1 MNVKI
6 YMYMYKCNVY
16 DNSNKRIKFNLND
29 FLYMYYLISKY
40 GVGGWGGIWQ
50 QIITKIQFLRIVRID
65 SLI

>member
-1 MNVKI
+1 MLTIIPTKELNFIV
-6 YMYMYKCNVY
+6 
-16 DNSNKRIKFNLND
+16 ND